1 MVCPTLSKFEL
12 THLQH
17 FGSNLEDSFCNPAAQ
32 NISPTWACLPMM
44 FRKSGACCLKPRRQM
59 SQELAPQ
66 FSKFERTHLKFWVQL
81 GSFVLS
87 PHRVCLALCA
97 ACFSITILTDP
108 KHFQHLQFV
117 LSSTL
122 MAALAM
128 VLRSCAC
135 HLKPRQPN
143 SHNGLPK
150 TFKAEGATCN
160 VLGPT
165 WKIVLH
171 PCCPEDV
178 FQLV

>member
-1 MVCPTLSKFEL
+1 
-12 THLQH
+12 
-17 FGSNLEDSFCNPAAQ
+17 
-32 NISPTWACLPMM
+32 
-44 FRKSGACCLKPRRQM
+44 M

-128 VLRSCAC
+128 VLRSCTC
-135 HLKPRQPN
+135 CLKPRQPN

-150 TFKAEGATCN
+150 TFKVEGATCN

-165 WKIVLH
+165 WKIVCTPAAQKMFCSLVWLGNSFLH
-171 PCCPEDV
+171 ILWWAHVSRARSTRGRCGEHRQGGRRCTETSLQLDV
-178 FQLV
+178 RTAQNLSVGW